1 VITLPPGDFGALIFD
16 CDGTL
21 ADSMPLY
28 HRAWRAALA
37 ANGATFDFNWE
48 IFVSR
53 AGVSTEGTVT
63 ALNQEFGTTLD
74 AARVEELQLAEYS
87 RLVGE
92 VQPFPE
98 VVAIAR
104 AHLGKL
110 PMAVASGG
118 TRRFVERTLELIG
131 VRELFEAVVVA
142 ADVPRGKPHPDIFLH
157 AAKLLAVSPE
167 RCLVFEDGRPG
178 IVAAEAAGMQT
189 VFVER
194 PSPYADQATGYRLQ
208 ATGSDPDPDPEV

>member
-1 VITLPPGDFGALIFD
+1 VIELPPGDFAALIFD

-28 HRAWRAALA
+28 HRAWRSALA
-37 ANGATFDFNWE
+37 ANGATFDFTWE

-53 AGVSTEGTVT
+53 AGVSTEGTV
-63 ALNQEFGTTLD
+63 AELNAEFGTTLD
-74 AARVEELQLAEYS
+74 AERVREIQYAEYT
-87 RLVGE
+87 RLIEE
-92 VQPFPE
+92 VRPFPE

-104 AHLGKL
+104 AHYGKL

-118 TRRFVERTLELIG
+118 ARHLVERTLELIG
-131 VRELFEAVVVA
+131 VSDLFDEVVVA

-157 AAKLLAVSPE
+157 AAKLLGVRPE
-167 RCLVFEDGRPG
+167 RCLVFEDGQPG
-178 IVAAEAAGMQT
+178 IVAAERAGMKT

-194 PSPYADQATGYRLQ
+194 ASPY
-208 ATGSDPDPDPEV
+208 V

>member
-1 VITLPPGDFGALIFD
+1 VIEIPSGDYAALIFD

-37 ANGATFDFNWE
+37 ANGATFDFTWE

-63 ALNQEFGTTLD
+63 ALNQEFGTSLD
-74 AARVEELQLAEYS
+74 AALVEELQFAEYT
-87 RLVGE
+87 RLIESVK
-92 VQPFPE
+92 PFPE

-104 AHLGKL
+104 EHAGKL

-118 TRRFVERTLELIG
+118 ARHLVERTLELIG
-131 VRELFEAVVVA
+131 VRNLFDAVVVS

-157 AAKLLAVSPE
+157 AATLLGVAPE

-178 IVAAEAAGMQT
+178 MVAAEAAGMRA

-194 PSPYADQATGYRLQ
+194 SSPYL
-208 ATGSDPDPDPEV
+208 